1 MIKFFSLLFAV
12 VMMATVAN
20 AQDVPTSVGPAP
32 GSNYKVTLQ
41 EPTPFQV
48 GTRAFTQISTTPTF
62 QFGKCFMET
71 CTITNIGTAFTIT
84 FPGGLLYRNGLVY
97 TYNQSAPNQLWQI
110 DTVTGVHTFI
120 VNLTGTTQGNLTGMC
135 WDGTT
140 VYCVS
145 TSVTA
150 SQIYTVNLVTG
161 VCTPIGTPSAAC
173 AGAINLM
180 CRQGGAAYSLFSTD
194 IVLDNTYRW
203 NKATGVATLV
213 GPIGTNTNFGQ
224 DGSCDTRD
232 GQYYLMIYDTGPA
245 LKKLDTATGAA
256 GPALCTYTAQATG
269 ICFVP
274 SGPPPPPPTQT
285 VTLCRNGINV
295 AVPDNSAVGIRD
307 TIKMIGNTFCP
318 ITDIN
323 LKLDTFL
330 HTWDSDMSFTLNHLA
345 TTTALITNRGSSG
358 DNFIGTILNDSAA
371 NPISSGTAPFTG
383 SFRPEVPLTAFNGH
397 LATGNWVMFMADNAA
412 GDVGFLKAWC
422 ITFEMQCPLGGVQT
436 VEVPFA
442 YKLSQNYPNPF
453 NPVTT
458 IKYGLPKYGNT
469 KLVVY
474 NITGQVVKTLVDEF
488 KDAGTYEVTFDAANF
503 ASGVYFYTLESG
515 SFKETKKML
524 LVK

>member
-1 MIKFFSLLFAV
+1 MRKFFSLLFAF
-12 VMMATVAN
+12 VMIVTLAN
-20 AQDVPTSVGPAP
+20 AQDYPTSVGPAP
-32 GSNYKVTLQ
+32 IQNMKISSDPQ
-41 EPTPFQV
+41 PFQV

-97 TYNQSAPNQLWQI
+97 TWNQSAPNQLWQI

-161 VCTPIGTPSAAC
+161 VCTPIGTPSTAC

-180 CRQGGAAYSLFSTD
+180 CRQGGAGYSLFSTD

-274 SGPPPPPPTQT
+274 SGPPPGFTT
-285 VTLCRNGINV
+285 TICRNGLNV
-295 AVPDNSAVGIRD
+295 NIMDLTTVYDTLTHIGNGGQCSILDVNVKMD
-307 TIKMIGNTFCP
+307 TI
-318 ITDIN
+318 
-323 LKLDTFL
+323 L
-330 HTWDSDMSFTLNHLA
+330 HSWDSDMSIALKHGAAGTPV
-345 TTTALITNRGSSG
+345 ALITNRGGSG
-358 DNFIGTILNDSAA
+358 DNIIGCELNDSAA
-371 NPISSGTAPFTG
+371 NPISGATAPMTG
-383 SFRPEVPLTAFNGH
+383 SWRPESPLTAFNGQAPQGAWI
-397 LATGNWVMFMADNAA
+397 LSINDNAG
-412 GDVGFLKAWC
+412 GDTGYLKAWC
-422 ITFEMQCPLGGVQT
+422 ITWYYSCPTGGITT
-436 VEVPFA
+436 VEVPFT
-442 YKLSQNYPNPF
+442 YRLSQNYPNPF
-453 NPVTT
+453 NPVTKFKFDIPAGNNVQT
-458 IKYGLPKYGNT
+458 VQIKVYDLLGKEVAEIVNGNLSPGKYE
-469 KLVVY
+469 Y
-474 NITGQVVKTLVDEF
+474 EW
-488 KDAGTYEVTFDAANF
+488 DASALS
-503 ASGVYFYTLESG
+503 SGVYFYKLTSGNFES
-515 SFKETKKML
+515 TKK
-524 LVK
+524 LVLNK